1 MHLMDLY
8 GIFRHNGRTDSLS
21 RLRQAE
27 ANVVNS
33 RKIVYNINY
42 IKSSGDTVP
51 MSGSDLVVVGV
62 SEIAE
67 MAGTS
72 KQAVVNWRERF
83 PDFPKPVAELK
94 SGPVWHFPKVQEW
107 ARSHGYE
114 LKVVAEKQAAR
125 AKDGAVVV
133 AVLNMK
139 GGVGKSTV
147 AANLGWY
154 AAYSKDLRV
163 LFVDLDPQF
172 DLSKYLLG
180 SETYEK
186 QIVDVDRATIVDVFE
201 QATPSALSKKSG
213 ALVPTD
219 AILHVKRWSDG
230 SLIDLVP
237 SKLDLSWALRNTYA
251 RERMLAQFLNKV
263 EGSYDLIIIDCP
275 PTESM
280 LTDAAYYASDYIL
293 VPVKTE
299 FLSTVGLPLLVRS
312 LADFKKR
319 FEDHTVKLAGV
330 LFNSVAES
338 KEEHARSK
346 SFVEKV
352 ARDNGWYLFKNEITY
367 SDSYPKGAREG
378 TPIFMTPYA
387 RQTKKSEL
395 AAVTNE
401 FLGRVGIH

>member
-1 MHLMDLY
+1 LQ
-8 GIFRHNGRTDSLS
+8 G
-21 RLRQAE
+21 
-27 ANVVNS
+27 VNTT
-33 RKIVYNINY
+33 RIVDGVNYNNLLD
-42 IKSSGDTVP
+42 DTVY
-51 MSGSDLVVVGV
+51 MSESDLVVVGV

-94 SGPVWHFPKVQEW
+94 SGPVWNFLKVQEW
-107 ARSHGYE
+107 ARAHGHE
-114 LKVVAEKQAAR
+114 LKVVAEKQATPI
-125 AKDGAVVV
+125 KDGAVIV

-154 AAYSKDLRV
+154 AAYSKDRRV
-163 LFVDLDPQF
+163 LLVDLDPQF

-180 SETYEK
+180 SEAYEK
-186 QIVDVDRATIVDVFE
+186 QILEADRATIVDVFE
-201 QATPSALSKKSG
+201 QATPSALAKKPG

-237 SKLDLSWALRNTYA
+237 SKLDLSWTLRNPYNK
-251 RERMLAQFLNKV
+251 ERMLAQFLEKV
-263 EGSYDLIIIDCP
+263 EGSYDLIVIDCP

-280 LTDAAYYASDYIL
+280 FTDAAYYASDYVL
-293 VPVKTE
+293 VPVRTE
-299 FLSTVGLPLLVRS
+299 FLSTVGLPLLVKS
-312 LADFKKR
+312 LADFKKN
-319 FEDHTVKLAGV
+319 FGDHTVKLAGV

-346 SFVEKV
+346 AFVEKV
-352 ARDNGWYLFKNEITY
+352 ARDNGWYLFRNEITY
-367 SDSYPKGAREG
+367 SDSYPKGARGG

-401 FLGRVGIH
+401 FLGRIGIS